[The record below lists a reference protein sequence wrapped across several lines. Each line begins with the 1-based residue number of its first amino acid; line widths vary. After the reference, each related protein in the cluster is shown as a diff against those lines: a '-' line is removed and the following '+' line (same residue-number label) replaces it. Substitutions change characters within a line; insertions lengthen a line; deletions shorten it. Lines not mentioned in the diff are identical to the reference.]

1 MKGIIVL
8 ANYFEDT
15 EAIVTI
21 DLIRRANIDL
31 DLVSIEETIEL
42 TTQYNIKL
50 KADMMVNDVDFDKYD
65 FLIIPGGKA
74 VFLTHLESEITKNII
89 HKFYSKNKLIATICA
104 APGILGKYG
113 YLDNQPFTCY
123 PSCETNMQKG
133 IYLKDNGVVV
143 NKNIITGKAAG
154 ATFEFAYEI
163 IKYLKGEETA
173 DKVINSVYYK
183 KF

>member
-1 MKGIIVL
+1 MKGIILL

-31 DLVSIEETIEL
+31 DLVSIEKTLEL
-42 TTQYNIKL
+42 TTQYNLKIKAE
-50 KADMMVNDVDFDKYD
+50 KMIEDVNLEEYD
-65 FLIIPGGKA
+65 YLIIPGGKA
-74 VFLTHLESEITKNII
+74 VFLTHLESLITKAVVEE
-89 HKFYSKNKLIATICA
+89 FYNKNKLIATICA

-113 YLDNQPFTCY
+113 YLDNKPFTCY
-123 PSCETNMQKG
+123 PSCETNMQNG
-133 IYLKDNGVVV
+133 IYLEKEGTVV

-163 IKYLKGEETA
+163 IKYLKGKEVA

-183 KF
+183 